1 MHDHASMEKMGLTDL
16 PSSNDPTSALA
27 HCPASATCLP
37 ITVLPIPAEA
47 ELMRDLYSA
56 PRMFVAHQGHG
67 SRWYQLGGQTRP
79 LRTSPRMIEIYEG
92 GLTFDHCRWQGE
104 PGRSV
109 LIEFTDADVQAVTH
123 GELQRLDLR
132 TQHELFDE
140 RISSITLE
148 LAQEALQGLPNG
160 RLYAQG
166 LCVSLVGLLASHHVH
181 PTVVPLPTT
190 TGRLGPLQQKR
201 LMALVHDHLASDLS
215 LTRMADEVGLSAHH
229 FARVFKATFGT
240 TPHRYVQHRR
250 LEAAAAA
257 LQREERRPIAD
268 IALEHGFASQAHM
281 TDLMRRRLGRT
292 PRDLRRRG

>member
-1 MHDHASMEKMGLTDL
+1 
-16 PSSNDPTSALA
+16 
-27 HCPASATCLP
+27 
-37 ITVLPIPAEA
+37 
-47 ELMRDLYSA
+47 MRDLYSA

-67 SRWYQLGGQTRP
+67 SRWYQLGGRTRP

-92 GLTFDHCRWQGE
+92 GLTFDHCRWQGD

-109 LIEFTDADVQAVTH
+109 LIEFADAHVQAITH

-140 RISSITLE
+140 QVSTISLE

-166 LCVSLVGLLASHHVH
+166 LCVSLVGLLASRHAH
-181 PTVVPLPTT
+181 PAVVALPNA
-190 TGRLGPLQQKR
+190 TGRLGALQQKR
-201 LMALVHDHLASDLS
+201 LMDLIHDHIAADLS
-215 LTRMADEVGLSAHH
+215 LARMADEVGLSVHY

-250 LEAAAAA
+250 LQAAAAA
-257 LQREERRPIAD
+257 LQRDERRPIAD

-292 PRDLRRRG
+292 PRELRRRG